1 MPKRPIVFLP
11 RTLFAILLLL
21 LITLCAGTGCGGFD
35 DDVGGVSGATALPS
49 GDPSSPAVSA
59 LLDVSADPVDGE
71 DVDGEGM
78 RRTWTRE
85 KTTRTTES
93 SKLKTI
99 YSAMNIMVVSAKL

>member
-71 DVDGEGM
+71 DVDGDVLL
-78 RRTWTRE
+78 TRLMV
-85 KTTRTTES
+85 T
-93 SKLKTI
+93 LKPDATLGELQ
-99 YSAMNIMVVSAKL
+99 SAMEMSIQSQ